1 MDCEFTGDS
10 KEGNGSTSEHE
21 GMHSGLWT
29 YQGADLD
36 LML

>member
-1 MDCEFTGDS
+1 MDCEFIGDS
-10 KEGNGSTSEHE
+10 KEGTGTTSEHE